1 MAKKAPKYGGY
12 SGASQ
17 ASTVDTSALNKK
29 MASASAPA
37 PAPQTLPS
45 GAPYTPNFSS
55 GGGGSYGG
63 GGGSYAAAASTPAP
77 PPMDPNAWLNAGA
90 DQAYQAQMAAL
101 QKALS
106 DYQADNTHQKD
117 QYTTDFTK
125 SLGQLGWTPGATNAN
140 DVNGG
145 QWNFTDQNTASG
157 KAYQNQLN
165 DFASRGL
172 LQSSLYGQ
180 ANNDLLRS
188 LTDQL
193 SGLETSK
200 SNFMTNLAQQLSAY
214 QNQNTASQQQA
225 KADAL
230 ARYSAQFGV

>member
-12 SGASQ
+12 SGGSQ
-17 ASTVDTSALNKK
+17 ASTVDTKALDKK
-29 MASASAPA
+29 MASATASA

-45 GAPYTPNFSS
+45 GAPYVPNFSG

-63 GGGSYAAAASTPAP
+63 GGYSSYTASASTPAP
-77 PPMDPNAWLNAGA
+77 AMSADDWLNAGA

-117 QYTTDFTK
+117 QYSTDFTK
-125 SLGQLGWTPGATNAN
+125 SLGQLGWTPGTNAD

-193 SGLETSK
+193 SGLNTAK

>member
-17 ASTVDTSALNKK
+17 ASSVDTAALNKK
-29 MASASAPA
+29 LAAATASA

-45 GAPYTPNFSS
+45 GAPYVPSYSS

-63 GGGSYAAAASTPAP
+63 GGYSSYAASAPAP
-77 PPMDPNAWLNAGA
+77 AVDPDAWLNAGG
-90 DQAYQAQMAAL
+90 DQAYQAQMSAL

-125 SLGQLGWTPGATNAN
+125 SLGQLGWTPGTVNPD
-140 DVNGG
+140 DVNAGA
-145 QWNFTDQNTASG
+145 WNFQDQNTASG

-200 SNFMTNLAQQLSAY
+200 TNFMTNLAQQLSAY